1 MKIGG
6 NTPNK
11 VQFTDIKKKMI
22 LDNLEAAPG
31 GPAPEQEVK
40 EQNQSKKG
48 TYCNRILMKI
58 GVYTKNNVQV

>member
-40 EQNQSKKG
+40 NKISQKKVL
-48 TYCNRILMKI
+48 IVI
-58 GVYTKNNVQV
+58 GFS